1 MKNVLIVLF
10 FLLAGAGIAGTVYF
24 YTQYNGITAERD
36 LLVQQNGELQV
47 AIDAIGPITEVYT
60 VVTNVTAG
68 AQVRAEDLVM
78 QTIPVSSVTE
88 SYCMSQEEIVGNYW
102 KINLSPGVSIT
113 KDCLM
118 SDPMEDILYERDM
131 TFTYLPLGIKVG
143 DYIDIRMVLP
153 YGQELIVLSH
163 QRVRQLVENT
173 NTIKLVLTEAQNTLW
188 NSALKDLALYAK
200 DGLSVYVMKYIEPGI
215 TDIAVTYY
223 PVREEMENTVKLNP
237 NIKDKSLCVNSTL
250 RSEIDYLLT
259 QTEPLD
265 TSLLTAGVNQEASG
279 INGSK
284 PNYWEEQKTYQDST
298 VGEKVGEAMDTII
311 NLNPEDING
320 NSTAITGEQ
329 KDNAGGDNP
338 LSGEDPIE

>member
-1 MKNVLIVLF
+1 M
-10 FLLAGAGIAGTVYF
+10 
-24 YTQYNGITAERD
+24 
-36 LLVQQNGELQV
+36 
-47 AIDAIGPITEVYT
+47 
-60 VVTNVTAG
+60 
-68 AQVRAEDLVM
+68 
-78 QTIPVSSVTE
+78 
-88 SYCMSQEEIVGNYW
+88 
-102 KINLSPGVSIT
+102 
-113 KDCLM
+113 
-118 SDPMEDILYERDM
+118 
-131 TFTYLPLGIKVG
+131 
-143 DYIDIRMVLP
+143 
-153 YGQELIVLSH
+153 
-163 QRVRQLVENT
+163 ENT

-284 PNYWEEQKTYQDST
+284 PNYWEGQKTYQDST

-329 KDNAGGDNP
+329 RDNASGDNP
-338 LSGEDPIE
+338 LEGETPIE